1 MRRAILVLLVLLAPL
16 VSAACAINPPR
27 IVAIS
32 PARDATEVATNQQ
45 IQIGFDRAMNHASV
59 ESRFELQPKLAGCD
73 TTPRDC
79 GFAWTNNTLVYQHGH
94 VNLELSTRY
103 TVRLKGGYA
112 DASGQSNTLDHS
124 WHFSTEGRPSLAAV
138 DPPDNATSVGP
149 DRNIILTFSRPMR
162 PDSMQAGI
170 QLTPDTSFLIRTRP
184 GGDTSQFEIIPQALL
199 LPNQSYTVSVD
210 RPVDVHGNAIFG
222 RVQSRFKTG
231 PYALPRKIGYLIGQ
245 RDQPAFGVAVV
256 DPHLDP
262 FLNRSTPKLAWKL
275 TDQAVVTDAI
285 LSFDWAPDGR
295 RLVVVD
301 AVRGAREGQL
311 RIEDL
316 STGQDLRLGIHA
328 SDVVWSPDGSI
339 IYLANGVVR
348 RYRPATLEDTALT
361 DPADGRVIAPLT
373 FSPDGKSIAYAAT
386 DVQGANHVWI
396 LNVDLRTRFR
406 PPGLD
411 DPADHPAWSLDGTR
425 LAFRRLA
432 AGGTALWIYDLS
444 ASGTNAYR
452 RAAGLDLTGAAW
464 LNDNSTLFGAT
475 GTGTNGALYRVN
487 IFSAGEAGGVVK
499 VTGTKD
505 NPNGSMPATP
515 GYDRRLAYVG
525 VIDELPQIFVMNGD
539 GSRPQQLTE
548 WEADFP
554 YTGLAPNWTTSG

>member
-1 MRRAILVLLVLLAPL
+1 
-16 VSAACAINPPR
+16 
-27 IVAIS
+27 
-32 PARDATEVATNQQ
+32 
-45 IQIGFDRAMNHASV
+45 MNHPSV
-59 ESRFELQPKLAGCD
+59 ESRFELQPKLAGCEV
-73 TTPRDC
+73 TPRDC
-79 GFAWTNNTLVYQHGH
+79 GFAWTNNTLVYQHAH
-94 VNLELSTRY
+94 VNLELSTTY

-112 DASGQSNTLDHS
+112 DASGQANSLDHS

-138 DPPDNATSVGP
+138 DPPDNATAIGL
-149 DRNIILTFSRPMR
+149 DRNIVLTFSRPMK
-162 PDSMQAGI
+162 PDSMQAGV
-170 QLTPDTSFLIRTRP
+170 QLTPDTPFLIRTRP

-199 LPNQSYTVSVD
+199 QPNQSYTVSVD

-231 PYALPRKIGYLIGQ
+231 PFALSRKIGYLIGQ

-256 DPHLDP
+256 DPHADT

-275 TDQAVVTDAI
+275 ADQAVVTDAI

-301 AVRGAREGQL
+301 APRAATEGAI

-316 STGQDLRLGIHA
+316 STGQDITLAIHA
-328 SDVVWSPDGSI
+328 SDVYWSPDGSI
-339 IYLANGVVR
+339 VYLTNGILHR
-348 RYRPATLEDTALT
+348 FRPATLEDAALT
-361 DPADGRVIAPLT
+361 DPADGRVVTPLT

-386 DVQGANHVWI
+386 DALGANHVWI

-432 AGGTALWIYDLS
+432 SGGPALWIYDLS
-444 ASGTNAYR
+444 ASGANAYR
-452 RAAGLDLTGAAW
+452 RAAAIDLTGAAW
-464 LNDNSTLFGAT
+464 LNDNSTLIAAA
-475 GTGTNGALYRVN
+475 GTGSSGVLSRVN

-499 VTGTKD
+499 VTGTKEA
-505 NPNGSMPATP
+505 PNGSTPATP
-515 GYDRRLAYVG
+515 AYDRRVAYVG
-525 VIDELPQIFVMNGD
+525 VIDQLPQIFVMNGD
-539 GSRPQQLTE
+539 GSRPQQLSE

-554 YTGLAPNWTTSG
+554 YTGLSPNWTASG